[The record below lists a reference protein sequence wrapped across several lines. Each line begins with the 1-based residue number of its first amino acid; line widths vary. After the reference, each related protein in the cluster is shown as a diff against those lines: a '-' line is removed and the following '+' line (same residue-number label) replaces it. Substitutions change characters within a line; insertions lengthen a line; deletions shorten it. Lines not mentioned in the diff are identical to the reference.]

1 MTFDTG
7 QLKTQIPYYL
17 TAEPDQ
23 KELLSNLQAL
33 NRGAEKGYYI
43 SAAKDTG
50 PNSILQGDGWQGFQ
64 LRSFKTGKKREVR
77 GIVLSNSCDISTDN
91 ERDIPQKLIFAPII
105 KLSAAIALYK
115 KRNPAEDA
123 IKAKIAAVKSQSV
136 TNIFY
141 LPAGAQLNEDY
152 VAFLDDLHSIPTEY
166 LLSKKNKLFTL
177 SMAGF
182 YLFAFKLS
190 VHFCRLQEN
199 IDRNPS

>member
-43 SAAKDTG
+43 SATKDIG
-50 PNSILQGDGWQGFQ
+50 PDAVLQGDGWQGFQ
-64 LRSFKTGKKREVR
+64 LYSFKTGKKREVR

-91 ERDIPQKLIFAPII
+91 KRDIPQKLIFAPII
-105 KLSAAIALYK
+105 KLSAAIARYK
-115 KRNPAEDA
+115 KRNPSEDA
-123 IKAKIAAVKSQSV
+123 IENRIKDIKRQSV
-136 TNIFY
+136 SNIFW
-141 LPAGAQLNEDY
+141 LPAGAQLDEDY

-166 LLSKKNKLFTL
+166 LLSENKLFTL

-182 YLFAFKLS
+182 YLFVFKLS

-199 IDRNPS
+199 VDRSPS